1 MVDSVKVIIVE
12 RNGVDLED
20 SEELDLGSY
29 VTELVGSAGEDHH
42 AGWGN
47 IISAQVVEITAR
59 KQMVVFDELILDGE
73 LRIEGKLVIE
83 V

>member
-1 MVDSVKVIIVE
+1 MVDSVKVIVVE

-20 SEELDLGSY
+20 SEELDLGAYIS
-29 VTELVGSAGEDHH
+29 LVDQDNH
-42 AGWGN
+42 AGWDN